1 MARETRRGPIAAAA
15 GAIRIG
21 MTYKEA
27 RAQTKLEKQRKKFE
41 AKKKKENGCASGGDR
56 VSRSQTMLIDALYP
70 AVPLPPIPSPPQPT
84 QRRTRQDKP
93 SCTDFGPMRHAQFN
107 RPPKW
112 FFCAECDAWDRDKD
126 VVPRIKQTSRR
137 YKCIAGHTSFDF
149 PTAPARTK
157 AKVMQRGKNLVETIR
172 RLEFEDS
179 TTDLLEDTGVDL
191 EAAET
196 SDPNIL
202 TVIK

>member
-1 MARETRRGPIAAAA
+1 MARASRSGLAADTSISMVT
-15 GAIRIG
+15 GRE
-21 MTYKEA
+21 YREEV
-27 RAQTKLEKQRKKFE
+27 RRKK
-41 AKKKKENGCASGGDR
+41 ARKKYEKEQARSGGGNDR
-56 VSRSQTMLIDALYP
+56 VSTRAKAMQIEALYLEP
-70 AVPLPPIPSPPQPT
+70 VVAALPHTPSPQQPSR
-84 QRRTRQDKP
+84 RRTRQEKP
-93 SCTDFGPMRHAQFN
+93 ACTDFGPTRHAFYN
-107 RPPKW
+107 KPIPKW
-112 FFCAECDAWDRDKD
+112 FFCAECDAWDRDKGL
-126 VVPRIKQTSRR
+126 RQGIKQTSRR

-149 PTAPARTK
+149 PTAPAPTK
-157 AKVMQRGKNLVETIR
+157 AKVMQRPKTLVQEIR